1 MTFQNQIPTLQ
12 RSRALSFI
20 PTTVSSYMKVKP
32 TDIPTFMPYF
42 QYHEYGN
49 IFTPTCKRLIIVNN
63 ETFRTITFHSV
74 PK

>member
-12 RSRALSFI
+12 RLHALSSI

-42 QYHEYGN
+42 PYGN
-49 IFTPTCKRLIIVNN
+49 IFTPTPKRLIIVNN
-63 ETFRTITFHSV
+63 LTFRTITFRSV
-74 PK
+74 PE